1 MRTPPSATHHNFTA
15 STSAPP
21 STALSI
27 YLASPLVSE
36 AEVNQQGGLL
46 QFWESEVN
54 TGSALGRLA
63 LNILTAPSSSVDVE
77 RAFSGD
83 RMSVNYRRHRTSLA
97 TFRAKMAVGSW
108 FGTPLLSDGAEVVDM
123 IEGKGETEKPLDID

>member
-1 MRTPPSATHHNFTA
+1 MHQHSPLDCAAS

-21 STALSI
+21 PTALSI

-36 AEVNQQGGLL
+36 AEVNQRGDLL

-54 TGSALGRLA
+54 TGLALGRLA
-63 LNILTAPSSSVDVE
+63 LDILIAPSSSVDVE
-77 RAFSGD
+77 RAFSGG
-83 RMSVNYRRHRTSLA
+83 RMSVNYRQHGTSLA

-108 FGTPLLSDGAEVVDM
+108 FGTPLLSDVTEVVGM
-123 IEGKGETEKPLDID
+123 IEGKGETKKPLDID